1 MQSQRLAHKVLFAA
15 AVAPGSRKWLQ
26 NANHH
31 RKGLFTMKDIY
42 ISDIRTAQ
50 EIISYFIVKMVAVK
64 VGSNKKAYL
73 DLLLADC
80 SGEISAKKW
89 DIADEEMP
97 GLEKI
102 KEGSVIKVKALV
114 TEWNGMKQLRVSR
127 IRHTS
132 AEDHID
138 MKDYIKAA
146 PENAADMYAYIYSKA
161 DSFHDQDLKN
171 LCVRMLEDHKEKLM
185 YYPAAQKNH
194 HAELAGLLYHIKRM
208 LMMAEKACE
217 IYTNL
222 NQELVM
228 TGVILH
234 DMEKMNEIVANE
246 LGIASGY
253 SFEGKML
260 GHLVQ
265 GVKTI
270 DRLARELGISNEK
283 TILLEHMLISHH
295 YEPEFGSPKKPLFP
309 EAEMLHYLDMID
321 AKMYDMQEAV
331 DKTEPGGF
339 SDRVWTLDN
348 RTIYRISED
357 F

>member
-1 MQSQRLAHKVLFAA
+1 
-15 AVAPGSRKWLQ
+15 
-26 NANHH
+26 
-31 RKGLFTMKDIY
+31 MKDIY
-42 ISDIRTAQ
+42 ISDIKTHQ
-50 EIISYFIVKMVAVK
+50 ELISYFLVKTSAVK

-80 SGEISAKKW
+80 TGEISAKKW
-89 DIADEEMP
+89 DIADEELP

-102 KEGSVIKVKALV
+102 KEGSIIKVKAQV

-127 IRHTS
+127 IRQTS
-132 AEDHID
+132 AEDNLV

-146 PENAADMYAYIYSKA
+146 PEEAVDMYDYIYSRA
-161 DSFHDQDLKN
+161 EAFQD
-171 LCVRMLEDHKEKLM
+171 EDLRNICIRELTDNKEKLM

-194 HAELAGLLYHIKRM
+194 HAEMAGLLYHVKRM
-208 LMMAEKACE
+208 LMMAERACE
-217 IYTNL
+217 VYTNL
-222 NQELVM
+222 NRELVM

-234 DMEKMNEIVANE
+234 DMEKINEIQSNE
-246 LGIASGY
+246 LGVSTGY

-265 GVKTI
+265 GVRTI
-270 DRLARELGISNEK
+270 DRLANELGMPREK
-283 TILLEHMLISHH
+283 AVMLEHMILSHH

-321 AKMYDMQEAV
+321 AKMFDMQDALE
-331 DKTEPGGF
+331 KTEPGEF

-348 RTIYRISED
+348 RTLYRVKD
-357 F
+357 K

>member
-1 MQSQRLAHKVLFAA
+1 
-15 AVAPGSRKWLQ
+15 
-26 NANHH
+26 
-31 RKGLFTMKDIY
+31 MKDIY
-42 ISDIRTAQ
+42 ISDIKTNQ
-50 EIISYFIVKMVAVK
+50 ELITYLIVKSVAVK

-73 DLLLADC
+73 DLLLAD
-80 SGEISAKKW
+80 STGEISAKKW
-89 DIADEEMP
+89 DIADEELP

-132 AEDHID
+132 AEDNLD

-146 PENAADMYAYIYSKA
+146 PEDASDMYAYILGKA
-161 DSFHDQDLKN
+161 EAFEDKDLKAI
-171 LCVRMLEDHKEKLM
+171 CVRQLTDNKERLM

-194 HAELAGLLYHIKRM
+194 HAELAGLLYHVKRM
-208 LMMAEKACE
+208 LMMAERVCQV
-217 IYTNL
+217 YTNL
-222 NQELVM
+222 NKELVM
-228 TGVILH
+228 AGVILH
-234 DMEKMNEIVANE
+234 DMEKLNEIVANE

-265 GVKTI
+265 GVRTI
-270 DRLARELGISNEK
+270 DRLAEEIGMSREK
-283 TILLEHMLISHH
+283 AVMLEHMILSHH

-321 AKMYDMQEAV
+321 AKMFDMQEAIE
-331 DKTEPGGF
+331 KTEPGQF
-339 SDRVWTLDN
+339 SDKIWTLDN
-348 RTIYRISED
+348 RTIYRVME
-357 F
+357 

>member
-1 MQSQRLAHKVLFAA
+1 
-15 AVAPGSRKWLQ
+15 
-26 NANHH
+26 
-31 RKGLFTMKDIY
+31 MKDIY
-42 ISDIRTAQ
+42 ISDIKTHQ
-50 EIISYFIVKMVAVK
+50 ELISYFLVKTSAVK

-80 SGEISAKKW
+80 TGEISAKKW
-89 DIADEEMP
+89 DIADEELP

-102 KEGSVIKVKALV
+102 KEGSIIKVKAQV

-127 IRHTS
+127 IRQTS
-132 AEDHID
+132 AEDNLV

-146 PENAADMYAYIYSKA
+146 PEEAADMYDYIYSRA
-161 DSFHDQDLKN
+161 EAFQD
-171 LCVRMLEDHKEKLM
+171 EDLRNICIRELTDNREKLM

-194 HAELAGLLYHIKRM
+194 HAERAGLLYHVKRM
-208 LMMAEKACE
+208 LMMAERACE
-217 IYTNL
+217 VYTNL
-222 NQELVM
+222 NRELVM

-234 DMEKMNEIVANE
+234 DMEKINEIQSNE
-246 LGIASGY
+246 LGVSTGY

-265 GVKTI
+265 GVRTI
-270 DRLARELGISNEK
+270 DRLANELGMPREK
-283 TILLEHMLISHH
+283 AVMLEHMILSHH

-321 AKMYDMQEAV
+321 AKMFDMQDALE
-331 DKTEPGGF
+331 KTEPGEF

-348 RTIYRISED
+348 RTLYRVKD
-357 F
+357 K

>member
-1 MQSQRLAHKVLFAA
+1 
-15 AVAPGSRKWLQ
+15 
-26 NANHH
+26 
-31 RKGLFTMKDIY
+31 MKDIY
-42 ISDIRTAQ
+42 ISDIKTHQ
-50 EIISYFIVKMVAVK
+50 ELISYFLVKSSAVK

-80 SGEISAKKW
+80 TGEISAKKW
-89 DIADEEMP
+89 DIADEELP

-102 KEGSVIKVKALV
+102 KDGSIIKVKAQV

-127 IRHTS
+127 IRQTS
-132 AEDHID
+132 AEDNLV

-146 PENAADMYAYIYSKA
+146 PEEAADMYDYIYSRA
-161 DSFHDQDLKN
+161 EAFRDEDLRN
-171 LCVRMLEDHKEKLM
+171 ICIRELTDNREKLM

-194 HAELAGLLYHIKRM
+194 HAEMAGLLYHVKRM
-208 LMMAEKACE
+208 LMMAERACE
-217 IYTNL
+217 VYTNL
-222 NQELVM
+222 NRELVM

-234 DMEKMNEIVANE
+234 DMEKINEIQSNE
-246 LGIASGY
+246 LGVSTGY

-265 GVKTI
+265 GVRTI
-270 DRLARELGISNEK
+270 DRLANELGMPREK
-283 TILLEHMLISHH
+283 AVMLEHMILSHH

-321 AKMYDMQEAV
+321 AKMFDMQDALE
-331 DKTEPGGF
+331 KTEPGEF

-348 RTIYRISED
+348 RTLYRVKD
-357 F
+357 K

>member
-1 MQSQRLAHKVLFAA
+1 
-15 AVAPGSRKWLQ
+15 
-26 NANHH
+26 
-31 RKGLFTMKDIY
+31 MKDIY
-42 ISDIRTAQ
+42 ISDIKTHQ
-50 EIISYFIVKMVAVK
+50 ELISYFLVKTSAVK

-80 SGEISAKKW
+80 TGEISAKKW
-89 DIADEEMP
+89 DIADEELP

-102 KEGSVIKVKALV
+102 KEGSIIKVNAQG

-127 IRHTS
+127 IRQTS
-132 AEDHID
+132 AEDNLV

-146 PENAADMYAYIYSKA
+146 PEEAADMYDYIYSRA
-161 DSFHDQDLKN
+161 EAFQD
-171 LCVRMLEDHKEKLM
+171 EDLRNICIRELTDNKEKLM

-194 HAELAGLLYHIKRM
+194 HAEMAGLLYHVKRM
-208 LMMAEKACE
+208 LMMAERACE
-217 IYTNL
+217 VYTNL
-222 NQELVM
+222 NRELVM

-234 DMEKMNEIVANE
+234 DMEKINEIQSNE
-246 LGIASGY
+246 LGVSTGY

-265 GVKTI
+265 GVRTI
-270 DRLARELGISNEK
+270 DRLANELGMPREK
-283 TILLEHMLISHH
+283 AVMLEHMILSHH

-321 AKMYDMQEAV
+321 AKMFDMQDALE
-331 DKTEPGGF
+331 KTEPGEF

-348 RTIYRISED
+348 RTLYRVKD
-357 F
+357 K

>member
-1 MQSQRLAHKVLFAA
+1 
-15 AVAPGSRKWLQ
+15 
-26 NANHH
+26 
-31 RKGLFTMKDIY
+31 MKDIY
-42 ISDIRTAQ
+42 ISDIKTHQ
-50 EIISYFIVKMVAVK
+50 ELISYFLVKTSAVK

-80 SGEISAKKW
+80 TGEISAKKW
-89 DIADEEMP
+89 DIADEELP

-102 KEGSVIKVKALV
+102 KEGSIIKVKAQV

-127 IRHTS
+127 IRQTS
-132 AEDHID
+132 AEDNLV

-146 PENAADMYAYIYSKA
+146 PEEAADMYDYIYSRA
-161 DSFHDQDLKN
+161 EAFQD
-171 LCVRMLEDHKEKLM
+171 EDLRNICIRELTDNKEKLM

-194 HAELAGLLYHIKRM
+194 HAEMAGLLYHVKRM
-208 LMMAEKACE
+208 LMMAERACE
-217 IYTNL
+217 VYTNL
-222 NQELVM
+222 NRELVM

-234 DMEKMNEIVANE
+234 DMEKINEIQSNE
-246 LGIASGY
+246 LGVSTGY

-265 GVKTI
+265 GVRTI
-270 DRLARELGISNEK
+270 NRLANELGMPREK
-283 TILLEHMLISHH
+283 AVMLEHMILSHH

-321 AKMYDMQEAV
+321 AKMFDMQDALE
-331 DKTEPGGF
+331 KTEPGEF

-348 RTIYRISED
+348 RTLYRVKD
-357 F
+357 K